1 MARLVE
7 VAVERAVLASVR
19 LGWNDGG
26 LAGSSQRCPDP
37 LVSVERLVGDQQV
50 GLHRREKVVGAD
62 EVVSLAAAEE
72 EADRI
77 AERIDHGMD
86 LGAQPSARA
95 PDRLVRAPFLGAPAL
110 C

>member
-1 MARLVE
+1 MPAMMFRAVSSYRVAMAELPELREEVLDEMARPVE
-7 VAVERAVLASVR
+7 VAIGGAVLASVR

-26 LAGSSQRCPDP
+26 LARSSQRCPDP

-72 EADRI
+72 EA
-77 AERIDHGMD
+77 
-86 LGAQPSARA
+86 
-95 PDRLVRAPFLGAPAL
+95 
-110 C
+110 